1 MKLLSRRDD
10 DLKVPDTLRQ
20 IASHNKASRLT
31 QPPRWHVVPLATALS
46 LASFPKRM
54 ACLTSPSPFAGQ
66 VSVYAASQALLVA
79 RAFLLCVSS
88 LSLCSLWPEMISCE

>member
-10 DLKVPDTLRQ
+10 DLKVPDTLRH
-20 IASHNKASRLT
+20 IASHNTADRLASH
-31 QPPRWHVVPLATALS
+31 PRGHFVPLAAALS
-46 LASFPKRM
+46 LVSFPERM

-66 VSVYAASQALLVA
+66 VSVDSASRALPVA
-79 RAFLLCVSS
+79 RAFFLCVSS